1 MPKPEDK
8 VILITGTRK
17 GIGKYLAEYYV
28 EKGLQVIGCSRS
40 SVDLQQDNYRHFCLD
55 ISDESR
61 VKKMF
66 VEIRKTHR
74 RLDVLINNAAINLTF
89 APLLLVPYKSAHRTV
104 EINLLGTFLMSRE
117 ATKLMMQN
125 RFGRIIN
132 VSSMDVKH
140 ESKGM
145 AIYTASK
152 SAVHSLTRVMAKEV
166 YPYGITCNVIAPS
179 AVKTDLSNAIERE
192 SLQAVLDRNA
202 IPTMGKMED
211 ISNTVDWLLR
221 PESDA
226 ITSQVIY
233 LGGT

>member
-1 MPKPEDK
+1 MPRPEDK

-28 EKGLQVIGCSRS
+28 KKGLQVIGCSRS
-40 SVDLQQDNYRHFCLD
+40 SVDFRRDNYRHFCLD
-55 ISDESR
+55 ISDEAK
-61 VKKMF
+61 VTKMF
-66 VEIRKTHR
+66 YEIRKTHR

-166 YPYGITCNVIAPS
+166 YPYVRKPDCLPAIYSELYRNILDEFSRAQIEIMSPQITALRN
-179 AVKTDLSNAIERE
+179 SNASI
-192 SLQAVLDRNA
+192 
-202 IPTMGKMED
+202 IPPTG
-211 ISNTVDWLLR
+211 S
-221 PESDA
+221 
-226 ITSQVIY
+226 
-233 LGGT
+233 